1 MRRGLQL
8 PLAGDEISTGLRILT
23 ARRADRSADRVRA
36 INRRQPHLLEYFPAP
51 ERVFDDS
58 RSKAA
63 LLLLTRHRAPDWT
76 RRTGRARFQRPCSP
90 WPGAA

>member
-1 MRRGLQL
+1 MVADQARMRRGLQL

-58 RSKAA
+58 
-63 LLLLTRHRAPDWT
+63 AP
-76 RRTGRARFQRPCSP
+76 RQPCCC
-90 WPGAA
+90 